1 MSIVKELFGKEKPI
15 IGMVHF
21 PPLPGSPLYND
32 DKGIDY
38 ILERVRHDLNALQ
51 NGGIDAVMFCNEN
64 DRPYKLKADYAT
76 VATVSRVIGELIDE
90 ITVPFGIDI
99 LWDPY
104 AAIAVAKA
112 TGAKFIREIL
122 TGVYVSDM
130 GFWNTSVGDLYRY
143 RKLLDASNI
152 AVFFN
157 ISAEFSYSLDRRS
170 IEHIAKSVVF
180 SSLADVILV
189 SGPMTGE
196 TPSLEYIKKVKASI
210 GNTPVFANTGVKKDN
225 VKEILNIAD
234 GAIVGTDLKKDG
246 VTWNPV
252 DETRV
257 TKFMEIVKKI
267 REK

>member
-64 DRPYKLKADYAT
+64 DRPYKLNADYAT

-130 GFWNTSVGDLYRY
+130 GLWNTSVGDLYRY

-157 ISAEFSYSLDRRS
+157 ISAEYV
-170 IEHIAKSVVF
+170 HIW
-180 SSLADVILV
+180 
-189 SGPMTGE
+189 G
-196 TPSLEYIKKVKASI
+196 
-210 GNTPVFANTGVKKDN
+210 
-225 VKEILNIAD
+225 
-234 GAIVGTDLKKDG
+234 
-246 VTWNPV
+246 
-252 DETRV
+252 
-257 TKFMEIVKKI
+257 
-267 REK
+267 